1 MIVTLPLPRWKIVT
15 AKALAL
21 SISSFII
28 ILLVAIVSFGVL
40 QAIEGQI
47 ESDFTAI
54 NLFSAVLSTWPLVFA
69 VAMLSMFF
77 ASFASSRRVASIIA
91 AAVLA
96 VGYFGSNLAASAP
109 IIEPFE
115 PFFLFTYLD
124 AAGKAVVEG
133 QALGDILVLLG
144 TGLVAF
150 TLAVFFFQKRRLTV
164 GMWPWQRA
172 KIEE

>member
-1 MIVTLPLPRWKIVT
+1 
-15 AKALAL
+15 
-21 SISSFII
+21 
-28 ILLVAIVSFGVL
+28 
-40 QAIEGQI
+40 
-47 ESDFTAI
+47 
-54 NLFSAVLSTWPLVFA
+54 
-69 VAMLSMFF
+69 MLSMFF
-77 ASFASSRRVASIIA
+77 AAFASSRRVASIIA

-133 QALGDILVLLG
+133 QASGDVMVLMG

-150 TLAVFFFQKRRLTV
+150 ALAVFFFQKRRLTV

-172 KIEE
+172 KIEA